1 MEESITLKPC
11 INTYF
16 KTKHFFHTSK
26 NSGTKSTSDNETNKR
41 KREDNEEPIREAV
54 VVYQSLTNNTHS
66 QSTSHSP
73 VCSSDTPK
81 HH

>member
-1 MEESITLKPC
+1 MENFTPKPS

-16 KTKHFFHTSK
+16 KTVYYYETKNDSK
-26 NSGTKSTSDNETNKR
+26 LPSLALKR
-41 KREDNEEPIREAV
+41 KRS
-54 VVYQSLTNNTHS
+54 QSLTNNMRS
-66 QSTSHSP
+66 QSSSHSS

>member
-1 MEESITLKPC
+1 MNKIELLSFRIFRIMENFTPKPS

-16 KTKHFFHTSK
+16 KTVYYYEKK
-26 NSGTKSTSDNETNKR
+26 NDPKLPSLALKR
-41 KREDNEEPIREAV
+41 KRSV
-54 VVYQSLTNNTHS
+54 SLTNNTHS